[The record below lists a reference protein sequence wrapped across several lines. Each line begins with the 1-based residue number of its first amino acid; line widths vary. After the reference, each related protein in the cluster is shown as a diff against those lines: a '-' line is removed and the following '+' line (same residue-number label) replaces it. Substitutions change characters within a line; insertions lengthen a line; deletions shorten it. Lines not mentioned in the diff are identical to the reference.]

1 MNWRP
6 PKLEELTVGLSCE
19 IIDIRASAD
28 NIQAV
33 TEVKKAFKR
42 DITPEICYK
51 PHVLTAADIEY
62 YTENKNLITRDL
74 RISSEL

>member
-6 PKLEELTVGLSCE
+6 PTLEELTIGRPCE
-19 IIDIRASAD
+19 IIDMRASAD

-33 TEVKKAFKR
+33 TEVKKTFKR
-42 DITPEICYK
+42 DIIPEIVYK
-51 PHVLTAADIEY
+51 SHILTESDIEY
-62 YTENKNLITRDL
+62 YTENKHLITRDL

>member
-19 IIDIRASAD
+19 IIDMRASAD
-28 NIQAV
+28 NIQDAM
-33 TEVKKAFKR
+33 EAKRLFKR
-42 DITPEICYK
+42 EIQPSIVFK
-51 PHVLTAADIEY
+51 SHILTEWDVEY
-62 YTENKNLITRDL
+62 YKSNHQFITRDL

>member
-6 PKLEELTVGLSCE
+6 PTLEELTIGLPCE
-19 IIDIRASAD
+19 IIDMRASAD

-42 DITPEICYK
+42 DITPEIVYK
-51 PHVLTAADIEY
+51 SHILTASDIEY
-62 YTENKNLITRDL
+62 YALNSDLIKRDIRINK
-74 RISSEL
+74 E

>member
-6 PKLEELTVGLSCE
+6 PTLEELTIGLPCE
-19 IIDIRASAD
+19 IIDMRASAD

-42 DITPEICYK
+42 DI
-51 PHVLTAADIEY
+51 
-62 YTENKNLITRDL
+62 NF
-74 RISSEL
+74 SF

>member
-6 PKLEELTVGLSCE
+6 PTLEELTIGRPCE
-19 IIDIRASAD
+19 IIDMRASAD

-42 DITPEICYK
+42 DIIPEIVYK
-51 PHVLTAADIEY
+51 SHILTESDIEY
-62 YTENKNLITRDL
+62 YALNSDLIKRDIRINK
-74 RISSEL
+74 E